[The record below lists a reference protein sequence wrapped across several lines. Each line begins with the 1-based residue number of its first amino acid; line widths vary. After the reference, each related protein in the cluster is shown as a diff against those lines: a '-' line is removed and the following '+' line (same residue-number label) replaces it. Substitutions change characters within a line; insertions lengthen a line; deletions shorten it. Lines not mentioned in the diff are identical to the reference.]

1 MTQHFKLT
9 AAAVGFGL
17 TLACAAAQDAAA
29 QVKFKFTLDWAF
41 QGPTAA
47 FLLANEKGYYK
58 AEGLEVTLDA
68 GQGSAGALQRV
79 ATGAYEMGFA
89 DINALIEYNVA
100 NPDKQV
106 KAVMMAYDAPPFGVY
121 ALKSSGIKTPKDLE
135 GKKLGAPVFDAS
147 FKLFPAFAAKTGI
160 DRAKVTSVNLAPPL
174 REPSLKNGSVDFISG
189 HYFSSF
195 LDLKKIGVK
204 PDDIQVFFYADYGMD
219 FYGNA
224 VIASPAFMQAN
235 PNAIKGFVK
244 ATIKAWKEI
253 VADPTLG
260 ARAAKNRD
268 GLIDEGLELERLYMS
283 LERNVLTPWVKQNGF
298 GDIDPARL
306 ERSAAAVAAAVGLAR
321 APKADELFTNAY
333 LPPKAERM
341 MPAKK

>member
-1 MTQHFKLT
+1 MTTMLKLS
-9 AAAVGFGL
+9 AAVIGAGL
-17 TLACAAAQDAAA
+17 AFAAIGQAEAQT
-29 QVKFKFTLDWAF
+29 KFKFTLDWAF
-41 QGPTAA
+41 QGPTSA
-47 FLLANEKGYYK
+47 FLYADQKGYYK
-58 AEGLEVTLDA
+58 AEGLDVTLDA

-89 DINALIEYNVA
+89 DVNALIEYNVA
-100 NPDKQV
+100 NADKQV

-147 FKLFPAFAAKTGI
+147 FKLFPAFAAKVGI
-160 DRAKVTSVNLAPPL
+160 DRTKVTSVNLAPPL

-204 PDDIQVFFYADYGMD
+204 PEDIQVFVYADYGMD

-224 VIASPAFMQAN
+224 VIASPAFMAAN
-235 PNAIKGFVK
+235 PNAIKGFVR

-253 VADPTLG
+253 AADPTLG
-260 ARAAKNRD
+260 ARAAKTRD

-283 LERNVLTPWVKQNGF
+283 LERNVLTPWVKKNGF
-298 GDIDPARL
+298 GDVDTARL
-306 ERSAAAVAAAVGLAR
+306 ERAAAAVASAVNLPR
-321 APKADELFTNAY
+321 APKADELFTSAY
-333 LPPKAERM
+333 LPPKADRM
-341 MPAKK
+341 MPSK